1 MYEKTGK
8 VQKTAKKIVDNLN
21 DIAKATKSKK
31 RGKDYLVSGRSSDIN
46 VSMPAVKS
54 DVGETL
60 GKYIE
65 KQTSEVRKASKKVKA
80 NVEIEK

>member
-1 MYEKTGK
+1 MYEKTEK

-31 RGKDYLVSGRSSDIN
+31 KGKDYLGGGKSAVNIA
-46 VSMPAVKS
+46 MPSVDS
-54 DVGETL
+54 DVGSKL

-65 KQTSEVRKASKKVKA
+65 KQTDDVRKASKKVKA